1 MQKTDIPRQD
11 VTASILSPEEVINQ
25 RFQPTKFR
33 EGYAQNEVDD
43 FLDRIAT
50 GLRDRISENEQ
61 LRRRLGPSQ
70 YGTSTTPS

>member
-50 GLRDRISENEQ
+50 GLREWHSENEQ

-70 YGTSTTPS
+70 YGTPTTPS